1 MYRDEILHWYSNFGN
16 LMNTKEH
23 TNDLFLFTNSEKVKK
38 SRFACFP
45 QFYRVIQQPVLTG
58 N

>member
-23 TNDLFLFTNSEKVKK
+23 TNDLFLFTNSEKVTK
-38 SRFACFP
+38 S
-45 QFYRVIQQPVLTG
+45 
-58 N
+58 